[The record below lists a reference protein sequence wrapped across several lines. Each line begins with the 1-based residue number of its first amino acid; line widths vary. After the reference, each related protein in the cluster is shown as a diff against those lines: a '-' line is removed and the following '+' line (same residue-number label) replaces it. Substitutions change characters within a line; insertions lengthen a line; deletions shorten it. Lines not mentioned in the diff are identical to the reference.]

1 MFQMGKMYLLRS
13 PAECSTFSPFRG
25 QGPCIRT
32 SQSLEGEHRMQGP
45 CRTCPEHPKLIKT
58 HRPCLMHNYTA
69 LHCKMALV
77 NAWNQVDTTDEPPRK
92 LGEIRAAFSVRK
104 AENTPASAT
113 KLCANIHTVTMWEP
127 DFQQLARPGGKG
139 RSYEPRSPNWR
150 IGAKCVNIRKQVE

>member
-1 MFQMGKMYLLRS
+1 
-13 PAECSTFSPFRG
+13 
-25 QGPCIRT
+25 
-32 SQSLEGEHRMQGP
+32 
-45 CRTCPEHPKLIKT
+45 
-58 HRPCLMHNYTA
+58 MHNYTA

-77 NAWNQVDTTDEPPRK
+77 NAGNQVDTTDEPPRK
-92 LGEIRAAFSVRK
+92 LVNPQTVCKGEIRAAFSVRK

-150 IGAKCVNIRKQVE
+150 IGAKCVNIRKQVEQLHVFCFFAILGNAA